1 MTTTRA
7 RAATRRESST
17 VRVRTTPLRAYGCN
31 HVVFPGQRIRKIS
44 GTWLC
49 PACAVEQLRL
59 FAASLPVIPRPRE
72 PAGPIP
78 NPAYKARDTGGG

>member
-17 VRVRTTPLRAYGCN
+17 IRVRATPLVAYGCN

-49 PACAVEQLRL
+49 PACAVEQLRG
-59 FAASLPVIPRPRE
+59 FAGMSE
-72 PAGPIP
+72 PADRKRP
-78 NPAYKARDTGGG
+78 